1 MICFHCR
8 KERVTKAK
16 DQTKTKEPVNKDDH
30 SETPRPNNTADAK
43 LLQYIENGEHSYKSS
58 DTPNENEKDKTVL
71 DMNEPSC
78 CVTDKIDL
86 NLPPENNADDIL
98 SKTADFET
106 KSVEGSAL
114 NDFKDKETSEIN
126 DLENEPC
133 IVKHND
139 DSCPLFKTPITVT
152 TMSKLCSQGKKES
165 KECKGRALRSR
176 NKKAVPVNVEI
187 SNDTDCIE
195 QLTPDSV
202 SGTVSF
208 EDDKSKPIIKT
219 YGKRSSY
226 PQDKEANKKVS
237 EWLKSV
243 QLNINDDNNATK
255 SDKLNGSRLQNS
267 KRGLKLK
274 MDEEKMG
281 QKLKHLAQNLHTDTH
296 GNEQCFGFFDDEIN
310 SNVLD
315 TKHTDA
321 MEHKNDVGKDEEL
334 EANNEVNNLE
344 STLNSQALINNTLQ
358 NQTYIAEKTEET
370 PENRT
375 LLLEE
380 TCQDVETETLS
391 SSKTKDDN
399 SRQNCPVPVYTDK
412 IDFGENNILLNKKP
426 IFKSR
431 TSNWK
436 HISGVEN
443 KLVLGNDN
451 ASSDPYEFRSSPNTP
466 KKDKRKKGKVSKLA
480 KSKNNKQ
487 VLNIDILEKR
497 HGMRKTTG
505 LKSGTRGATL
515 QKKSEMP
522 AEKTS
527 LDNNLSCTQ
536 EELKKLSSKI
546 DQAEDHD
553 LLTCTQEAVDSI
565 EEHASD
571 LMIDKEDKDGVLGN
585 SVPQASCLART
596 ETNESKAKSSQQK
609 RVRFQDPIISD
620 FIHSGKIDI
629 LGYRKAKEAVKNTK
643 ENTVTDEAKVQ
654 DIEEMVPANDELM
667 LATNDNTVVMVP
679 DDMVDESEN
688 VLDQQR
694 GKQSEQGTVTG
705 TATKQKSPTSP
716 YQLMNSNLQLEG
728 NVHFPTDLAM
738 KITSVAFRNPM
749 MTPTMLKSSPNK
761 GSSDV
766 SERQTS
772 GKHSRY

>member
-1 MICFHCR
+1 MFCFHFR

-16 DQTKTKEPVNKDDH
+16 DQTKTKEPVTKDDY
-30 SETPRPNNTADAK
+30 SETPRQNNTADAQ
-43 LLQYIENGEHSYKSS
+43 LLQYIENGEHSNKSS
-58 DTPNENEKDKTVL
+58 DTPNEKEKDKALL
-71 DMNEPSC
+71 DMNESSC
-78 CVTDKIDL
+78 CETDKIDL

-114 NDFKDKETSEIN
+114 NDFKKKEISDQN

-133 IVKHND
+133 IVRHDD
-139 DSCPLFKTPITVT
+139 DSCPLFKTPVTVT
-152 TMSKLCSQGKKES
+152 TISKLCSRGKKES
-165 KECKGRALRSR
+165 TECKGRALRSR
-176 NKKAVPVNVEI
+176 NKKAVHVNVEI

-208 EDDKSKPIIKT
+208 EDDKSKPVIKT

-243 QLNINDDNNATK
+243 QLNTNDNKATNNDN
-255 SDKLNGSRLQNS
+255 LNGIRLHNS

-274 MDEEKMG
+274 MDEDKMG

-310 SNVLD
+310 SDVLD

-321 MEHKNDVGKDEEL
+321 MEHNNDIGKDEEL
-334 EANNEVNNLE
+334 EANNKVKNSE
-344 STLNSQALINNTLQ
+344 STVNSEALINNTLQ
-358 NQTYIAEKTEET
+358 NQTYIVEQTDET

-380 TCQDVETETLS
+380 SCQDIETETLS
-391 SSKTKDDN
+391 SSKTKDNN
-399 SRQNCPVPVYTDK
+399 SRQNCPIPVYTDK

-466 KKDKRKKGKVSKLA
+466 KKDKRKKGKLSKLA

-515 QKKSEMP
+515 QKKSEVP
-522 AEKTS
+522 AERTS

-565 EEHASD
+565 VEHASD
-571 LMIDKEDKDGVLGN
+571 LMIAKEDKDGVMGS
-585 SVPQASCLART
+585 SVPQATCLART

-609 RVRFQDPIISD
+609 RVRFKDPIISD

-629 LGYRKAKEAVKNTK
+629 LGYRKAKETVKNTK
-643 ENTVTDEAKVQ
+643 ENTVTAEAKVQ
-654 DIEEMVPANDELM
+654 ENKEMVLGNDESM

-679 DDMVDESEN
+679 DETVDESEN
-688 VLDQQR
+688 VLEQLR
-694 GKQSEQGTVTG
+694 GKQSEQGAITG
-705 TATKQKSPTSP
+705 TATKQKSETSP
-716 YQLMNSNLQLEG
+716 NQLMDSNLHLKG
-728 NVHFPTDLAM
+728 NAHFPTELAM
-738 KITSVAFRNPM
+738 KSTSVAIRNPM
-749 MTPTMLKSSPNK
+749 MTPTMLKGSPDK
-761 GSSDV
+761 GSQDV

>member
-1 MICFHCR
+1 M
-8 KERVTKAK
+8 
-16 DQTKTKEPVNKDDH
+16 TKEPVNKGDH
-30 SETPRPNNTADAK
+30 SETVNNLSKTLTQNNTADAE
-43 LLQYIENGEHSYKSS
+43 LLQYIENGEHSSKSS
-58 DTPNENEKDKTVL
+58 ATPNEKEKDKTL
-71 DMNEPSC
+71 LGINESSC
-78 CVTDKIDL
+78 CETDKIDL

-98 SKTADFET
+98 FKTVDFET
-106 KSVEGSAL
+106 KSVEGSAQ
-114 NDFKDKETSEIN
+114 NNVKNQETSDQN
-126 DLENEPC
+126 DLDNEPC
-133 IVKHND
+133 IVRHDD
-139 DSCPLFKTPITVT
+139 DSFPLFKTPITVST
-152 TMSKLCSQGKKES
+152 ISKLCSRGKPES
-165 KECKGRALRSR
+165 EACKGRALRSR

-208 EDDKSKPIIKT
+208 EVDKGKPIIKT

-243 QLNINDDNNATK
+243 QLNANDDNKATNN
-255 SDKLNGSRLQNS
+255 DKLNGSRLQNS

-321 MEHKNDVGKDEEL
+321 IEYNNDIGKDEEL
-334 EANNEVNNLE
+334 EANNEVKNLE
-344 STLNSQALINNTLQ
+344 TTVNSQALINNTLQ
-358 NQTYIAEKTEET
+358 NQTYIAEQREET

-375 LLLEE
+375 LLSEE
-380 TCQDVETETLS
+380 TSQDIETETLS

-399 SRQNCPVPVYTDK
+399 SRQNCPIPLYTDK

-466 KKDKRKKGKVSKLA
+466 KKDKRKKGKLSKLA
-480 KSKNNKQ
+480 KSKTNKQ
-487 VLNIDILEKR
+487 ALNIDILEKR

-505 LKSGTRGATL
+505 LNSGAKGDTVK
-515 QKKSEMP
+515 KKSEVP
-522 AEKTS
+522 AVKTR
-527 LDNNLSCTQ
+527 LDSSLSCTQ
-536 EELKKLSSKI
+536 EEVKKLSNKI

-571 LMIDKEDKDGVLGN
+571 LMIDKEDKDGVIGS
-585 SVPQASCLART
+585 SVPRSTCQART
-596 ETNESKAKSSQQK
+596 ENNESKAKSSQQK
-609 RVRFQDPIISD
+609 RVRFKDPVISD

-629 LGYRKAKEAVKNTK
+629 LGYRKAKETIKNTK
-643 ENTVTDEAKVQ
+643 ENTVTAEAKVQ
-654 DIEEMVPANDELM
+654 NSEEMVLGNDKSM
-667 LATNDNTVVMVP
+667 LATNDNTVVMMP
-679 DDMVDESEN
+679 DDMVDESKN
-688 VLDQQR
+688 VLEQLR
-694 GKQSEQGTVTG
+694 GKQSEQGAVTG
-705 TATKQKSPTSP
+705 TATKQKSQTSP
-716 YQLMNSNLQLEG
+716 NQLMDSNLHLKG
-728 NVHFPTDLAM
+728 NAHFPTELAM
-738 KITSVAFRNPM
+738 KSTSVAFRNPM
-749 MTPTMLKSSPNK
+749 MTPTMLKGSPDK
-761 GSSDV
+761 GSQDV
-766 SERQTS
+766 SERQTT

>member
-1 MICFHCR
+1 M
-8 KERVTKAK
+8 
-16 DQTKTKEPVNKDDH
+16 TKEPVNRDDH
-30 SETPRPNNTADAK
+30 SKTLRPNNTADAK
-43 LLQYIENGEHSYKSS
+43 LLQFIENGEHSYKSS
-58 DTPNENEKDKTVL
+58 DTPNEKENDKALLEELSCCEKDKV
-71 DMNEPSC
+71 
-78 CVTDKIDL
+78 DL

-98 SKTADFET
+98 SKTVDFET
-106 KSVEGSAL
+106 KSVDGSAL

-152 TMSKLCSQGKKES
+152 TIGKLCSRGKKES
-165 KECKGRALRSR
+165 TECKGRALRSR
-176 NKKAVPVNVEI
+176 NKKVVPVNVEI
-187 SNDTDCIE
+187 INDTDCIE

-208 EDDKSKPIIKT
+208 EADKDKPVIKT
-219 YGKRSSY
+219 YGKRSNY

-243 QLNINDDNNATK
+243 QLNTNDNKVTHNDN
-255 SDKLNGSRLQNS
+255 LNGSRLQNS

-296 GNEQCFGFFDDEIN
+296 GNEQCFGFLGDEIN

-315 TKHTDA
+315 TKHTDE
-321 MEHKNDVGKDEEL
+321 MEHNNDAGNDEEL
-334 EANNEVNNLE
+334 EANNEVKNLE
-344 STLNSQALINNTLQ
+344 STVNSQALINNTLE
-358 NQTYIAEKTEET
+358 NQTNIAEQREET

-375 LLLEE
+375 LLSEE
-380 TCQDVETETLS
+380 TSQDIETETETLH

-399 SRQNCPVPVYTDK
+399 SRQNCPVPLYTDK

-466 KKDKRKKGKVSKLA
+466 KKDKRKKGKLSKVA
-480 KSKNNKQ
+480 KSKNNKH
-487 VLNIDILEKR
+487 VLNIDILEKK

-505 LKSGTRGATL
+505 LKSGAKGDTV
-515 QKKSEMP
+515 KNKSDVS
-522 AEKTS
+522 AVKTS

-571 LMIDKEDKDGVLGN
+571 LMIDKKDKDGVMGS
-585 SVPQASCLART
+585 SVPRSTCLART
-596 ETNESKAKSSQQK
+596 ETNKSKAKSSQQK
-609 RVRFQDPIISD
+609 RVRFKNPVISD

-629 LGYRKAKEAVKNTK
+629 LGYRKAKETIKNTK

-654 DIEEMVPANDELM
+654 DSEDMVLANDESM
-667 LATNDNTVVMVP
+667 LATDDNTVVMVP

-688 VLDQQR
+688 VLEQHR
-694 GKQSEQGTVTG
+694 GKQSEQGTVSG
-705 TATKQKSPTSP
+705 TATKQNCPSSPN
-716 YQLMNSNLQLEG
+716 QLMNSNLQLKG
-728 NVHFPTDLAM
+728 NAHFPTELAM
-738 KITSVAFRNPM
+738 KNTSVAFRNPM
-749 MTPTMLKSSPNK
+749 MTPTMLKGSPNK
-761 GSSDV
+761 GSQDV

>member
-1 MICFHCR
+1 M
-8 KERVTKAK
+8 
-16 DQTKTKEPVNKDDH
+16 TKEPVNKDDC

-58 DTPNENEKDKTVL
+58 DTPNEKEKDKPL
-71 DMNEPSC
+71 LEMNESSC
-78 CVTDKIDL
+78 CETDKVDL

-114 NDFKDKETSEIN
+114 NDFKDKEASDQN

-133 IVKHND
+133 IVRKDD
-139 DSCPLFKTPITVT
+139 DSCPLFKTPVTVAT
-152 TMSKLCSQGKKES
+152 ISKLCSRGKKES
-165 KECKGRALRSR
+165 TECKGRALRSK

-226 PQDKEANKKVS
+226 PQDREANKKVS

-243 QLNINDDNNATK
+243 QLNTNDNKATEN
-255 SDKLNGSRLQNS
+255 DKFNGSRVQNS

-281 QKLKHLAQNLHTDTH
+281 QKLKHLAQNLHTDTR
-296 GNEQCFGFFDDEIN
+296 GNEQCFGFLDDEIN

-315 TKHTDA
+315 TKYTDA
-321 MEHKNDVGKDEEL
+321 MEHNNDVGEDEEL
-334 EANNEVNNLE
+334 EANNDVKKLE
-344 STLNSQALINNTLQ
+344 STVNSQTLINNTLQ
-358 NQTYIAEKTEET
+358 NQTYTAEQAEET

-380 TCQDVETETLS
+380 TCQDIETETLS

-451 ASSDPYEFRSSPNTP
+451 TSSDPYEFRSSPNTP
-466 KKDKRKKGKVSKLA
+466 KKDKRKKGKLSKVA

-497 HGMRKTTG
+497 HGMRKTAG
-505 LKSGTRGATL
+505 LKSGAKGATL

-536 EELKKLSSKI
+536 EEVKKLSNKI

-565 EEHASD
+565 EEHTND
-571 LMIDKEDKDGVLGN
+571 LMIGKNDKDGVVGS
-585 SVPQASCLART
+585 SVSRSTCLARV
-596 ETNESKAKSSQQK
+596 ETNETKTKSSQQK
-609 RVRFQDPIISD
+609 RVRFKDPVISD

-629 LGYRKAKEAVKNTK
+629 LGYRKAKETVKYTK

-654 DIEEMVPANDELM
+654 ASEEMVLENDESM

-679 DDMVDESEN
+679 DDTVDESEN
-688 VLDQQR
+688 VLEQLR
-694 GKQSEQGTVTG
+694 GKQLEQGTVTV
-705 TATKQKSPTSP
+705 TATKQKSQTSP
-716 YQLMNSNLQLEG
+716 NQLMNSNLQLKG
-728 NVHFPTDLAM
+728 NAHFPTDLTM
-738 KITSVAFRNPM
+738 KSTSVAFRNPM
-749 MTPTMLKSSPNK
+749 MTPTMLKGSPDK
-761 GSSDV
+761 GSPDV

>member
-1 MICFHCR
+1 MFCFHFR

-43 LLQYIENGEHSYKSS
+43 LLQYIENGKHIYKSF
-58 DTPNENEKDKTVL
+58 DTPNEKEKDKSL
-71 DMNEPSC
+71 LEMNESSYC
-78 CVTDKIDL
+78 KTDKIDL
-86 NLPPENNADDIL
+86 NLPPENNADVIL
-98 SKTADFET
+98 SKTVDFET

-114 NDFKDKETSEIN
+114 NDLKNKEIIDQN

-133 IVKHND
+133 IVRQDD

-152 TMSKLCSQGKKES
+152 TMSKLCSRGKKES
-165 KECKGRALRSR
+165 TECKGRALRSR
-176 NKKAVPVNVEI
+176 NKKAVHVNVEI

-208 EDDKSKPIIKT
+208 EDDKSKPVIKT

-243 QLNINDDNNATK
+243 HLNANDDNKATNN
-255 SDKLNGSRLQNS
+255 DKLNGSRLQNS
-267 KRGLKLK
+267 KRGLKLR

-296 GNEQCFGFFDDEIN
+296 GNEQCFGFIDDEIN

-321 MEHKNDVGKDEEL
+321 MEHNNDVGKDEKL
-334 EANNEVNNLE
+334 EANNEVENLE
-344 STLNSQALINNTLQ
+344 STVNSQALINNTFQ
-358 NQTYIAEKTEET
+358 NQIYIAEQTKET
-370 PENRT
+370 PENKT
-375 LLLEE
+375 LLSEE
-380 TCQDVETETLS
+380 TPQDIETETLS

-466 KKDKRKKGKVSKLA
+466 KKDKRKKGKLSKVA

-497 HGMRKTTG
+497 HGMRKTAG
-505 LKSGTRGATL
+505 LKSGAKGATL

-522 AEKTS
+522 AERTS

-536 EELKKLSSKI
+536 EEVQKLSNKI

-565 EEHASD
+565 KEHTSD
-571 LMIDKEDKDGVLGN
+571 LMIGKNDKDGVVGS
-585 SVPQASCLART
+585 SVSRPTCLARM
-596 ETNESKAKSSQQK
+596 ETNETKTKSSQQK
-609 RVRFQDPIISD
+609 RVRFKDPVISD

-629 LGYRKAKEAVKNTK
+629 LGYRKAKETIKNTK
-643 ENTVTDEAKVQ
+643 ENTVTDEAKIQ
-654 DIEEMVPANDELM
+654 DSEEMVLANDDSM
-667 LATNDNTVVMVP
+667 FAMNDNTVVMMS

-688 VLDQQR
+688 VLE
-694 GKQSEQGTVTG
+694 QSEQGTVID
-705 TATKQKSPTSP
+705 TATKQNSPSSP
-716 YQLMNSNLQLEG
+716 NQLMNSSLQLKG
-728 NVHFPTDLAM
+728 NVNFPTELAM
-738 KITSVAFRNPM
+738 KSTSVAFRNPM
-749 MTPTMLKSSPNK
+749 MTPTMLKGSPNK
-761 GSSDV
+761 GSQDV
-766 SERQTS
+766 LERQTS